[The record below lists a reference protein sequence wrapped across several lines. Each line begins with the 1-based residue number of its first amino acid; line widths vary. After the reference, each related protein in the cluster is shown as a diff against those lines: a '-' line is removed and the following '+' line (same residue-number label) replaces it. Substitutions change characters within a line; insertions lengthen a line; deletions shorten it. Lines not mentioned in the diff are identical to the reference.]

1 MNASRRIHWNDVYG
15 AKHYTDVSWYQA
27 VPATSLDYILASGI
41 ARHDPVIDI
50 GGGASTLV
58 DCLIDG
64 AFTDVSVLDVAA
76 GALEQAK
83 TRLGERAARVHWI
96 ESDVADFEPDR
107 TYAVW
112 HDRAAPQFL
121 VDARDTER
129 YVNVLRRALRPGGHV
144 VLATFGPD
152 GPLRCSGL
160 EIRRYNIAMT
170 RDLLGPGFE
179 LQDHR
184 IEDHGTPGGA
194 TQQFLYSS
202 WTRRG

>member
-1 MNASRRIHWNDVYG
+1 VNSSRRTHWNDVYG

-27 VPATSLDYILASGI
+27 VPETSLDYILASGI

-50 GGGASTLV
+50 GGGASLLV
-58 DCLIDG
+58 DCLIDR

-83 TRLGERAARVHWI
+83 TRLRERADRVHWI
-96 ESDVADFEPDR
+96 ESDVTDFEPER
-107 TYAVW
+107 AYALW
-112 HDRAAPQFL
+112 HDRAALHFL
-121 VDARDTER
+121 VDAADRER
-129 YVNVLRRALRPGGHV
+129 YTAVLRRALRPDGRV

-160 EIRRYNIAMT
+160 EIRRYNIAMM

-179 LQDHR
+179 LLGHR
-184 IEDHGTPGGA
+184 TEDHATPGGV
-194 TQQFLYSS
+194 TQQFLYSN
-202 WTRRG
+202 WIRTR